1 MIVTFVLQL
10 VYNTEIGLSVGL
22 GLSLL
27 VFVYDVVFDS
37 NQTLH
42 AETIDIYPTIPVI
55 IISDSNNTNNNN
67 NNCNTSA
74 NNRHSNGNISTNNAN
89 SNGIKGNNSNGA
101 YNNTYNNS
109 TNNNTT
115 NNNVSRSITKVT
127 FQETHF
133 TFLNSGR
140 IQDFLMQLTYIE
152 VIPTATTTALTTT
165 SPSLTTAVAAGVG
178 AGAVGGHTRR
188 NDVIFTNITRTL
200 DRYLRKGRLLQ
211 PVEAL
216 PYALVIDISSVRTID
231 LTAIMVLEE
240 VRLIKIY
247 TCYILI
253 YFLYTYYST
262 LYSYMTL

>member
-55 IISDSNNTNNNN
+55 IISDSNNTNSTNKSTITNNN
-67 NNCNTSA
+67 NKT
-74 NNRHSNGNISTNNAN
+74 TTPT
-89 SNGIKGNNSNGA
+89 SNGA
-101 YNNTYNNS
+101 FNNTN
-109 TNNNTT
+109 TNNNSS
-115 NNNVSRSITKVT
+115 NVSRSITKVT

-152 VIPTATTTALTTT
+152 TIPTPTTTAATTITASGASTHTTTLTTT
-165 SPSLTTAVAAGVG
+165 VSQQTV
-178 AGAVGGHTRR
+178 RR
-188 NDVIFTNITRTL
+188 NDVIFTTVTRTL

-240 VRLIKIY
+240 VRFINIY
-247 TCYILI
+247 LH
-253 YFLYTYYST
+253 
-262 LYSYMTL
+262 

>member
-42 AETIDIYPTIPVI
+42 AESVNIYPTVPVI
-55 IISDSNNTNNNN
+55 IISDSNNNNYNNNA
-67 NNCNTSA
+67 NTSA
-74 NNRHSNGNISTNNAN
+74 NNRHSNGNISTNNN
-89 SNGIKGNNSNGA
+89 SNGINGNNSNGT
-101 YNNTYNNS
+101 YNNT
-109 TNNNTT
+109 NNTT
-115 NNNVSRSITKVT
+115 NNNSTNSNVSRSITKVT

-152 VIPTATTTALTTT
+152 IIPTPPTNNATTNAAASPTNTTTLTTT
-165 SPSLTTAVAAGVG
+165 VSQQTV
-178 AGAVGGHTRR
+178 RR
-188 NDVIFTNITRTL
+188 NDVIFTTVTRTL

-240 VRLIKIY
+240 VRFIRIN
-247 TCYILI
+247 CICILC
-253 YFLYTYYST
+253 TAE
-262 LYSYMTL
+262 YML

>member
-42 AETIDIYPTIPVI
+42 AESVDIYPTIPII
-55 IISDSNNTNNNN
+55 IISDSNANNNN
-67 NNCNTSA
+67 NKNT
-74 NNRHSNGNISTNNAN
+74 NNRHSNGNISNNSN
-89 SNGIKGNNSNGA
+89 SNGSNGNNRNGT
-101 YNNTYNNS
+101 YNNT

-152 VIPTATTTALTTT
+152 TIPTPTTTAATTITAGGASTHTTT
-165 SPSLTTAVAAGVG
+165 PTTTVSQQSV
-178 AGAVGGHTRR
+178 RR
-188 NDVIFTNITRTL
+188 NDVIFTTVTRTL

-211 PVEAL
+211 HVEAL

-240 VRLIKIY
+240 VR
-247 TCYILI
+247 
-253 YFLYTYYST
+253 
-262 LYSYMTL
+262 

>member
-55 IISDSNNTNNNN
+55 IISDSNNTNSTNKSTITNNN
-67 NNCNTSA
+67 NKT
-74 NNRHSNGNISTNNAN
+74 TTPT
-89 SNGIKGNNSNGA
+89 SNGA
-101 YNNTYNNS
+101 FNNTK
-109 TNNNTT
+109 TNNNSS
-115 NNNVSRSITKVT
+115 NVSRSITKVT

-152 VIPTATTTALTTT
+152 TIPTPTTTAATTITASGASTHTTTLTTT
-165 SPSLTTAVAAGVG
+165 VSQQTV
-178 AGAVGGHTRR
+178 RR
-188 NDVIFTNITRTL
+188 NDVIFTTVTRTL

-240 VRLIKIY
+240 VRFINIY
-247 TCYILI
+247 LH
-253 YFLYTYYST
+253 
-262 LYSYMTL
+262 